1 MCLPQFNEILV
12 ADILRYKQS
21 PRDISQWM
29 FFMHRAPVKQFLVFS
44 MFYAVFAAVATC
56 FVHPQGARFMM
67 AMVDISEGHFTNL
80 WKYMPLVCIGVLV
93 AGFITRALLDAQ
105 KLIDA
110 GIALLGCLLFM
121 WGFSMFK
128 STMPHIIPFWAD
140 PMLASLDRTLHFGND
155 PWTLIDGLRLPL
167 GTQIVDYIYLKFWA
181 WPGVMGPILL
191 VLFDNNPERL
201 RRYLMLF
208 LFTWIFLGNILAML
222 FMSAGPVFYD
232 RMLGTDEF
240 AALTAVLQT
249 EAERT
254 SIMGI
259 MREWLWAVNQSG
271 FEGVSSGISAFPSL
285 HVAIAALACVYL
297 CERSRYLIPVGV
309 GFLGF
314 IMLGSVLSGLHY
326 AVDGYVSVAVVIAAW
341 AVSRRIWPERLKAC
355 SEGSNGDPKRDIDVQ
370 TA

>member
-1 MCLPQFNEILV
+1 
-12 ADILRYKQS
+12 
-21 PRDISQWM
+21 
-29 FFMHRAPVKQFLVFS
+29 MHRAPVKQFLVLS
-44 MFYAVFAAVATC
+44 LIYAIFAGTTTL
-56 FVHPQGARFMM
+56 FVHPQGSWFML
-67 AMVDISEGHFTNL
+67 AMIDTSEGHFLNL
-80 WKYMPLVCIGVLV
+80 WKYMPLICIGLV
-93 AGFITRALLDAQ
+93 IAGVVTRALFDAQ
-105 KLIDA
+105 KIKDA
-110 GIALLGCLLFM
+110 LLALLGCILFM

-140 PMLASLDRTLHFGND
+140 PMLASLDRALHFGND
-155 PWTLIDGLRLPL
+155 PWTLVDGLRVPM
-167 GTQIVDYIYLKFWA
+167 GTEIVDYIYLKFWA

-191 VLFDNNPERL
+191 VIFDNNPDRV

-208 LFTWIFLGNILAML
+208 LFTWIFLGNLLAML

-259 MREWLWAVNQSG
+259 MREWLWAVNQTG

-285 HVAIAALACVYL
+285 HVGIAALACVYL

-314 IMLGSVLSGLHY
+314 ILMGSVLSGLHY
-326 AVDGYVSVAVVIAAW
+326 ALDGYVSIAVVLAAW
-341 AVSRRIWPERLKAC
+341 AVSRRMSSGHAEKHSNAA
-355 SEGSNGDPKRDIDVQ
+355 NGDKEGKIDAQ